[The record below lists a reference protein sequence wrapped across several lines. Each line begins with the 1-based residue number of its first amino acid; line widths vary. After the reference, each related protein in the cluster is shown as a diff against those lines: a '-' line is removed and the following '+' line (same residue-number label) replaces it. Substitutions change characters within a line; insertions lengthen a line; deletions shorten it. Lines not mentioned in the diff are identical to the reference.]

1 MVAVTATRYRS
12 GVTTPTT
19 PDTGDGIETAAVGS
33 GAADITGTDEHA
45 IGIIG
50 THAHKSRS
58 RRILGVAL
66 RIGISLAAMVLAFV
80 ALSSIFSSLNWSQ
93 VLSTIGSLDDADRI
107 ALLIGA
113 GLFIA
118 TQGLVTAST
127 LPGLPVRRGV
137 IAYLGP
143 AAVSSVIPGPS
154 DLPVRYRMYQSWG
167 YTTSEAGLSISAS
180 GIFSIGAKLV
190 APALAGVVV
199 LITGISVTDGVDTTL
214 VLAGVVLVVLVVVS
228 TVLLGS
234 SRLTSW
240 LAYWLQ
246 APWELIARLTSR
258 QSGDLGPTLHRVR
271 ASAVELLAS
280 RWPIATWAQLL
291 FMVSQIGLMVMAL
304 RFMGVPQE
312 TIGTTE
318 VFIAFGVVSGLTV
331 LPITA
336 GNVGVSEAG
345 WIGVLG
351 ALAGSQYINQV
362 TAAVLVYRWLTW
374 LIIIPLGGLTL
385 AGWRIGERRANRT
398 TPTAAST

>member
-1 MVAVTATRYRS
+1 
-12 GVTTPTT
+12 
-19 PDTGDGIETAAVGS
+19 
-33 GAADITGTDEHA
+33 
-45 IGIIG
+45 
-50 THAHKSRS
+50 
-58 RRILGVAL
+58 
-66 RIGISLAAMVLAFV
+66 MVLAFV
-80 ALSSIFSSLNWSQ
+80 ALSSIFSSLNWNQ
-93 VLSTIGSLDDADRI
+93 VLTSIRSLDDADRI

-113 GLFIA
+113 GLVIA

-137 IAYLGP
+137 LAYLGP
-143 AAVSSVIPGPS
+143 ASVSSVIPGPS

-167 YTTSEAGLSISAS
+167 YSASEAGLSISAS
-180 GIFSIGAKLV
+180 GFFSVGAKLV

-214 VLAGVVLVVLVVVS
+214 VLAGVVLVILIALS

-246 APWELIARLTSR
+246 APWDLVARLISR
-258 QSGDLGPTLHRVR
+258 RPGDLGPTLQRVR
-271 ASAVELLAS
+271 SSAIELLSA

-291 FMVSQIGLMVMAL
+291 FIVAQIGLMVMAL
-304 RFMGVPQE
+304 RFMGVPQD

-351 ALAGSQYINQV
+351 AIAGSQYINEV

-385 AGWRIGERRANRT
+385 VGWQIGERRSAK
-398 TPTAAST
+398 ALSA